1 VGIIRVCI
9 GLRCMGIFRDHS
21 VVTGFLLRLI
31 LFNGSAISRFERGV
45 LDHLDFYMISA
56 LKGF

>member
-1 VGIIRVCI
+1 
-9 GLRCMGIFRDHS
+9 MGIFRDHS
-21 VVTGFLLRLI
+21 VVTGFLRLT

-56 LKGF
+56 LEGF